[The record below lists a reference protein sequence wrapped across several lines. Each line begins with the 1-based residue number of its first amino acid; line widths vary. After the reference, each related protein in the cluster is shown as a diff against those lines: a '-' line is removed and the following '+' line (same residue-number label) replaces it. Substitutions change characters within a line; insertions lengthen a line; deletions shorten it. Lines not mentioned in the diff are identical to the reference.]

1 MESLLGGSAA
11 SGVNCFPGDN
21 LQFAQCLICV
31 HVQSCAWLWMI
42 KCYVLH
48 TLQSHASLPARGVSV
63 FALALFPDANYSIP
77 ANLVHRESNVLY
89 MEVRV
94 LVDKDE

>member
-11 SGVNCFPGDN
+11 SGVHCFPGAN
-21 LQFAQCLICV
+21 LQFVQCLVCANE
-31 HVQSCAWLWMI
+31 QSCAWLWMI
-42 KCYVLH
+42 KFYVLH
-48 TLQSHASLPARGVSV
+48 ILQSHASLPARGVSV
-63 FALALFPDANYSIP
+63 FALALFPNANYP
-77 ANLVHRESNVLY
+77 VAANLANGESNVLY